1 MGIIFIF
8 ELLIFFVSVI
18 LHEVAHG
25 YVAEK
30 LGDPTARLA
39 GRLTLNPL
47 SHIDPFGSVILPLLL
62 AIPALFGAPT
72 MIFGWAKPV
81 PYNPHNLKNPDQGAA
96 LIALA
101 GPLTNIS
108 IAVIFGLL
116 LRLAIAHTASQFFL
130 PLALIVYVNLLLA
143 FFNLIPIPPLDG
155 SKLLFLILPSN
166 AMGWRIRA
174 TLEQFGFLILL
185 ILIFSGLDF
194 VSSSVHRVF
203 ELIVGTSLG
212 F

>member
-1 MGIIFIF
+1 MTFIF
-8 ELLIFFVSVI
+8 LLFIFLVSVV

-25 YVAEK
+25 YMAEK

-47 SHIDPFGSVILPLLL
+47 SHIDPIGSVLLPLLL

-81 PYNPHNLKNPDQGAA
+81 PYNPNNLQHPDRGGA

-108 IAVIFGLL
+108 IALIFGLL
-116 LRLAIAHTASQFFL
+116 LRVAIIQSAEQFFL
-130 PLALIVYVNLLLA
+130 PLILIVYINLLLA
-143 FFNLIPIPPLDG
+143 FFNLLPIPPLDG
-155 SKLLFLILPSN
+155 SKLLYLILPSN
-166 AMGWRIRA
+166 EMGWRIRA
-174 TLEQFGFLILL
+174 TLEQFGFIILMV
-185 ILIFSGLDF
+185 LIFSGLDF
-194 VSSSVHRVF
+194 ISGIVGFVF
-203 ELIVGTSLG
+203 KLIVGQDIG
-212 F
+212 I